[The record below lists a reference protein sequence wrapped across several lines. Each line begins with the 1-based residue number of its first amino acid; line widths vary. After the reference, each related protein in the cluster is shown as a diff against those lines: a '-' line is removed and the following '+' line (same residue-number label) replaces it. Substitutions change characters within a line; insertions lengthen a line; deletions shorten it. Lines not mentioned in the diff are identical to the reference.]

1 MDMQIVSN
9 IERRYKY
16 VSEQTDFKFLLI
28 FFYFLLR
35 EEDVEDNYTGTCI
48 NFICLKFNGIS
59 YIENLDDE
67 GIIILL
73 CWDLCLGYLFN
84 WKYYIV

>member
-35 EEDVEDNYTGTCI
+35 EEDVEDNCTETCI
-48 NFICLKFNGIS
+48 NFICLKFNV

-67 GIIILL
+67 GIIILFR
-73 CWDLCLGYLFN
+73 WDLCLGYLFN
-84 WKYYIV
+84 WKYSIV

>member
-1 MDMQIVSN
+1 M
-9 IERRYKY
+9 
-16 VSEQTDFKFLLI
+16 SEQTDFKFLLI

-48 NFICLKFNGIS
+48 NFICLKFNV

-67 GIIILL
+67 GIIILFR
-73 CWDLCLGYLFN
+73 WDLCLGYLFN

>member
-35 EEDVEDNYTGTCI
+35 EEDVEDNCTGTCI

-84 WKYYIV
+84 WKYSIV

>member
-1 MDMQIVSN
+1 M
-9 IERRYKY
+9 
-16 VSEQTDFKFLLI
+16 SEQTDFKFLLI

>member
-35 EEDVEDNYTGTCI
+35 EEDVEDNSTGICI
-48 NFICLKFNGIS
+48 NFICLKFNV

-67 GIIILL
+67 GIIILFR
-73 CWDLCLGYLFN
+73 WDLCLRYLFN
-84 WKYYIV
+84 WKYSIV